1 MKSILSFFS
10 ISFNEH
16 SLYDLKNP
24 KMDPKYLKRTDFGKI
39 KFYVAKKKK
48 EKIDIQIPT
57 TVPTSKRTCQSDC
70 LSSNRK
76 RNGVPA
82 FFSPDAC
89 ANKVQTINRT
99 AMQMYAVLQVVKK
112 KRFISW
118 PCEIDQPFMTMKQKT
133 WLACKCVKIFFFFF
147 CDRSYKNIK
156 RYKNGYYNLC
166 KIYE

>member
-1 MKSILSFFS
+1 MKSILSFLS

-39 KFYVAKKKK
+39 KFYVAKKKKKK

-112 KRFISW
+112 KKVYI
-118 PCEIDQPFMTMKQKT
+118 
-133 WLACKCVKIFFFFF
+133 LAMWDRSTVHDDEAKNLVGLQVRENFFFLFL
-147 CDRSYKNIK
+147 R
-156 RYKNGYYNLC
+156 
-166 KIYE
+166 